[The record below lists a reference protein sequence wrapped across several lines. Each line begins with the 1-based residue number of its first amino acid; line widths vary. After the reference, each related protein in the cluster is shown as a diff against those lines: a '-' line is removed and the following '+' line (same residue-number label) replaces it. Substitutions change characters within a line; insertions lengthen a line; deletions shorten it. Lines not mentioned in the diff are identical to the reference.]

1 MRLGIDFGTT
11 HTVAALV
18 DRGNYPVVAFAGD
31 DLFPSVAAVATASD
45 ELRFGPRALAAL
57 ERPGWRPVRSF
68 KRLLA
73 AAGPR
78 TRIAAGE
85 RELPLLDLLAGHLTA
100 LRTALVEGSN
110 AGVEAGEELVAAVSV
125 PANASSDQ
133 RFLTLEAFRRAG
145 FEIAAVLNEPSATG
159 FEYARRFGRTLTSR
173 REHVVVYDLGGGTF
187 DVSLL
192 HMAGLANEVIA
203 STGAAALGGDDF
215 DAALATLVAA
225 RAGLGRLADEP
236 WALLTE
242 ECRRQKE
249 RLLPQ
254 SRRFVVD
261 LAAFDAPPLALPVE
275 EAYEACGP
283 LVERTLA
290 LVEELLAA
298 GQSPEW
304 EAVAGLYVAG
314 GASGFPPV
322 LRQLRERWGER
333 RVHRSPHPFAATAIG
348 LACFLDEESGVTL
361 SDVLS
366 RTFGVFRE
374 ARAGEEVT
382 FDPIF
387 RRDTPLPRTGEPP
400 LEVVRR
406 YRPVH
411 NLGHFRFVECGRLR
425 DGVPDGRI
433 TPWDEVRFPFDRELR
448 EREDLAGVTV
458 RRGTGEGP
466 LVEERYRCT
475 AAGTF
480 EVTLTCLEDGWS
492 RHYDLGRR
500 GDEPAVRV

>member
-1 MRLGIDFGTT
+1 MRIGIDFGTT

-18 DRGNYPVVAFAGD
+18 DRGNYPVVAFEGGD
-31 DLFPSVAAVATASD
+31 VFPSVAAVETATGR
-45 ELRFGPRALAAL
+45 LRFGTRALAAA
-57 ERPGWRPVRSF
+57 ERPGWRPIRSF

-73 AAGPR
+73 GAGPG
-78 TRIAAGE
+78 TRVALGPH
-85 RELPLLDLLAGHLTA
+85 ELPLLDLLTGHFAA
-100 LRTALVEGSN
+100 LRRELVDRSN
-110 AGVEAGEELVAAVSV
+110 AGVRAGEALVAAVSV

-145 FEIAAVLNEPSATG
+145 FEVAAVLNEPSATG

-192 HMAGLANEVIA
+192 HMAGLANEVLA
-203 STGAAALGGDDF
+203 SAGVPRLGGDDF
-215 DAALATLVAA
+215 DEALAALVAA
-225 RAGLGRLADEP
+225 LSGLGRLAE
-236 WALLTE
+236 AGRTLLLE

-261 LAAFDAPPLALPVE
+261 LSALGAPPLALPVE
-275 EAYEACGP
+275 EAYEACRP
-283 LVERTLA
+283 LVEQTLA
-290 LVEELLAA
+290 LVDQVLAA
-298 GQSPEW
+298 GSGTEW
-304 EAVAGLYVAG
+304 EEVAGLYVAG

-322 LRQLRERWGER
+322 LRQLRERHGDR
-333 RVHRSPHPFAATAIG
+333 RVRRSPHPFAATAIG

-374 ARAGEEVT
+374 AREGREVA
-382 FDPIF
+382 FDAVF
-387 RRDTPLPRTGEPP
+387 LRDTPLPAPGAPP
-400 LEVVRR
+400 LESVRR
-406 YRPVH
+406 YRPAH

-425 DGVPDGRI
+425 DGVPDGQI
-433 TPWDEVRFPFDRELR
+433 TPWDEVRFPFRRELR
-448 EREDLAGVTV
+448 DRDDLAAVPV
-458 RRGTGEGP
+458 ERLAGEGP

-480 EVTLTCLEDGWS
+480 EITLTCLEDGWS
-492 RHYDLGRR
+492 RRYDLGRR
-500 GDEPAVRV
+500 GEGPAIAG